1 MVVPTSSTYT
11 DTMIQGIVTI
21 YKVLPIFIVLQVVPT
36 VYLYLSGQ
44 SVRTNIRL
52 VRTPDNAE
60 ILLSHGCYTIF
71 RSE

>member
-11 DTMIQGIVTI
+11 DTMIQGMYSNHIQGTTH
-21 YKVLPIFIVLQVVPT
+21 IVLRVVHT
-36 VYLYLSGQ
+36 VYLYLSEQ

-52 VRTPDNAE
+52 ARTPDNAK